1 MSVTEGNLL
10 QHELI
15 GLKAEVVECTDP
27 TKKGKKGVIMNETK
41 NTLTLKHGGE
51 LKTIPKKEITLSITL
66 PEGED
71 VKVEGRKLVARPEDR
86 VKKFR

>member
-1 MSVTEGNLL
+1 MSIKKGNLL
-10 QHELI
+10 QHELV
-15 GLKAEVVECTDP
+15 GLRAEVVECTDP
-27 TKKGKKGVIMNETK
+27 TKRGKRGVIMNETR
-41 NTLTLKHGGE
+41 NTLTLKEGGR
-51 LKTIPKKEITLSITL
+51 LKIIPKKEVTLSIAL